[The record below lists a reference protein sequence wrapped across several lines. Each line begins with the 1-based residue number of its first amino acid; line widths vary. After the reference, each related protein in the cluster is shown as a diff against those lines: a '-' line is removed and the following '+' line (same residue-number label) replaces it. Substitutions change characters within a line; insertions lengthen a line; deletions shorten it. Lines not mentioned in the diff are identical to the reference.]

1 MVPPPNDAPSPRA
14 SLASWL
20 SLAVLLLAALY
31 TYTDRQIFA
40 LQAEPLR
47 KALALSD
54 LQFGLLQGLGHAIFA
69 AVVGY
74 PIAWLSDRYDRR
86 VVLAGC
92 LALWSATMMA
102 SGYAGTFAQLFVATS
117 LVGAAE
123 AGLLPITYALVPELF
138 AGRQRQYANSALV
151 AAGRLLVGLVI
162 AACGWMIHAIERWRP
177 MLPDALAGLDTW
189 RLAFLIAGASGLV
202 FVPAVLM
209 IRVAAR
215 PVPAG
220 GGSDAVPPADGG
232 KAAPATAVWPFL
244 RAQRATYATFMAS
257 VALLVFGFGATGAFI
272 PVIATRQMGMTPLEL
287 GNAMGL
293 ATFAAAVVGLAV
305 ANAGLGPLS
314 RRYGV
319 LLPVRVLTVAALGS
333 GVFAAMLPLA
343 ATPVQLFVLMALH
356 QCLLMAG
363 TMLFPTALQ
372 EMTPAPMRS
381 RLIAIVIL
389 VNMMLGALS
398 PAVVGAISDALKPRA
413 DGLMLAMAGTA
424 AVALLLSTAAMH
436 ACGRWYPA
444 TVSAARR
451 TEGA

>member
-1 MVPPPNDAPSPRA
+1 MTQPPDPPSSRA

-20 SLAVLLLAALY
+20 SLALLLAAGLY

-92 LALWSATMMA
+92 LALWSATMVA
-102 SGYAGTFAQLFVATS
+102 SGFAGSFTELFIATS

-151 AAGRLLVGLVI
+151 VAGRLLVGLVI
-162 AACGWMIHAIERWRP
+162 AACGWMIHAIDRWRP
-177 MLPDALAGLDTW
+177 ALPEALAALETW
-189 RLAFLIAGASGLV
+189 RLAFLLAGVSGLV

-209 IRVAAR
+209 IRIAAR
-215 PVPAG
+215 REPVDPAQ
-220 GGSDAVPPADGG
+220 AAPPAD
-232 KAAPATAVWPFL
+232 APAAAVWPFL

-287 GNAMGL
+287 GNAMGI
-293 ATFAAAVVGLAV
+293 ATFAAAVVGLGV

-333 GVFAAMLPLA
+333 GIFAALLPLA
-343 ATPVQLFVLMALH
+343 GAPTPLFVLMALH

-372 EMTPAPMRS
+372 EMTPAPLRS

-389 VNMMLGALS
+389 TNMMLAALS
-398 PAVVGAISDALKPRA
+398 PAVVGAISDALKPRP

-424 AVALLLSTAAMH
+424 TLALLLSAVAMH

-444 TVSAARR
+444 TVAAARAAEAR
-451 TEGA
+451 